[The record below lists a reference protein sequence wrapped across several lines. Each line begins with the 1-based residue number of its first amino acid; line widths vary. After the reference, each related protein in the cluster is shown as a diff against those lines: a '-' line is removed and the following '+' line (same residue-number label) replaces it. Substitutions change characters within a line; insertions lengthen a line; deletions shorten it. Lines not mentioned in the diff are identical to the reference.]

1 MPNGCQVIKIFVDA
15 KVSKARVVGM
25 AAMRSRTTRQAP
37 AGHPDVLT
45 AEQVGAAVTSF
56 ALLADPTRVRMLW
69 ALREAELDVASLA
82 AVAGCR
88 PTVASQH
95 LSKLRF
101 AGLVEGQRHG
111 QRVVYR
117 LRGAHVRALLTEAL
131 FHADHQVSGSPV
143 HD

>member
-1 MPNGCQVIKIFVDA
+1 
-15 KVSKARVVGM
+15 M
-25 AAMRSRTTRQAP
+25 ASSRTGSRRP
-37 AGHPDVLT
+37 AKGSRATEHSDTLT
-45 AEQVGAAVTSF
+45 AEQVSSAVTSF

-69 ALREAELDVASLA
+69 ALRDAELDVTSLA

-101 AGLVEGQRHG
+101 AGLVEGERRG

-117 LRGAHVRALLTEAL
+117 LRGAHVRNLLGEAL
-131 FHADHQVSGSPV
+131 FHADHQVSGVPV